1 MLKEYLKQHNI
12 SIYSLAKDC
21 DVAYST
27 LNDLANG
34 KVDVMNCRLGMVKK
48 LSDALGLSID
58 EFCDI
63 SSPDFDP
70 KEKNSDIDYRIRV
83 RNKRFVAD
91 FKYDNKEYNV
101 DLGPVN
107 EDSKQ
112 YVDTFAKWTLSD
124 VKADKEWGKMYEIL
138 SDEKK

>member
-21 DVAYST
+21 EVAYST

-48 LSDALGLSID
+48 LSDALDLSID

-63 SSPDFDP
+63 SSPDYDP
-70 KEKNSDIDYRIRV
+70 KEKDGDIDYRIRV

-107 EDSKQ
+107 DNTKYYIDDIAE
-112 YVDTFAKWTLSD
+112 WTLEEE
-124 VKADKEWGKMYEIL
+124 VMKMKWG
-138 SDEKK
+138 EKT

>member
-21 DVAYST
+21 DVPYST

-63 SSPDFDP
+63 SSPDYDT
-70 KEKNSDIDYRIRV
+70 KEKNSDIDYRIKV

-91 FKYDNKEYNV
+91 FIYDNKEYRI

-107 EDSKQ
+107 DNTKYYLDDIAE
-112 YVDTFAKWTLSD
+112 WTLEEE
-124 VKADKEWGKMYEIL
+124 VMKMKWG
-138 SDEKK
+138 DET